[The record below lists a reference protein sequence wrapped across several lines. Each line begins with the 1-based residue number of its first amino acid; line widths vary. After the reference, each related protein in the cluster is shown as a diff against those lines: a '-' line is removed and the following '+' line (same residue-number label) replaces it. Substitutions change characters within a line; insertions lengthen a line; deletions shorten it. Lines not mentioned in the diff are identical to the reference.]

1 MSSGKVN
8 SRLAGSLLSMV
19 LNEYYKRIIKGILDT
34 RNIDEYKNVYR
45 DNKMWF
51 IDAVTK
57 HGRDGECI
65 NVASALRDSLMLA
78 RDRVES
84 VGLSLRGAGYSVL
97 FVGFRLLGRGLV
109 GVGSGVF
116 RTVFEVGLS
125 VDPLLGLPYY
135 PASTLKGASRAMCEA
150 LVEADSNQGRSGP
163 GGSGGRVSVCDVL
176 FGTKSRAGLI
186 VYTDAYP
193 VGCYK
198 SKGCMVYVGDVVTPH
213 YYSGGNPVESELEA
227 VPNPVVHLSIG
238 ENLVFETVIAAREKE
253 WPYGQDEMLIPE
265 VLGKYYGMGPLFMA
279 NLIMLA
285 ALLSGFAARSGK
297 GYNIG
302 ESVLDP
308 TLEEYKSIADT
319 KDKTNLEDLRKLH
332 ENIIDS
338 VDDHIVSL
346 LIDHGRGGSRSQ
358 GNRQDRDRR
367 RQRGNNAG
375 GGGRLGS

>member
-1 MSSGKVN
+1 MGSS
-8 SRLAGSLLSMV
+8 LAGALLLRV
-19 LNEYYKRIIKGILDT
+19 IEKYYKKVLDSMLDYE
-34 RNIDEYKNVYR
+34 NNKAS
-45 DNKMWF
+45 NKMWF
-51 IDAVTK
+51 IDTVTK
-57 HGRDGECI
+57 PGKDEEYI
-65 NVASALRDSLMLA
+65 NVTSALKDSLMLA
-78 RDRVES
+78 RDRVKS

-150 LVEADSNQGRSGP
+150 LVEADSNKGRGGP

-198 SKGCMVYVGDVVTPH
+198 NKGCMVYVGDVVTPH

-253 WPYGQDEMLIPE
+253 WPYQQDEMLIPE
-265 VLGKYYGMGPLFMA
+265 VLGKYYGMGPLFTA

-302 ESVLDP
+302 ESILDP
-308 TLEEYKSIADT
+308 TLEEHDNILKGDDRSNL
-319 KDKTNLEDLRKLH
+319 KDLCKLH
-332 ENIIDS
+332 NDIISSVNDS
-338 VDDHIVSL
+338 IVSL
-346 LIDHGRGGSRSQ
+346 LVDYGRGGSRSQ
-358 GNRQDRDRR
+358 GNRQGRDRR
-367 RQRGNNAG
+367 GQRGNNAG
-375 GGGRLGS
+375 RGGRQGS